1 MYWCCVATINLS
13 SEGNL
18 MAFGIFSKNKNNQ
31 QNEDSGKVASLFK
44 KIRLNVNQ
52 TSGKTINR
60 DFDSEPSF
68 GQVNQNYASID
79 PTQGNPGQNVN
90 SQDQFSSA
98 FSDPGFTNIVPP
110 QNLEQKLQ
118 TSDFDL
124 SNSQG
129 LSQPNTQTH
138 EEETIYAVGPSERE
152 LKKHD
157 YYTYKAN
164 EAYLN
169 EEGRDSG
176 HLYIAPGE
184 PLRPRKPKAEVKQ
197 EEEKTPI
204 QTDLFSNN
212 TMVQGDIPAHITT
225 EAKQNSQNTAPV
237 NEDKPTVNTSVKEN
251 TVAVQNTVEANNPA
265 SNGLAKPSFENTTQ
279 SNPADNQINQQATFA
294 NNQQANVG
302 GSTAQ
307 SSIFANVKNT
317 NLNFG
322 PLAEQTN
329 NSEPNFNQNAQVQPN
344 VQAQQQVPNEHL
356 ASDTQIKVNN
366 EISGFV
372 YVLVFLRQLVAS
384 FFNFTNLGALFP
396 KQALSILG
404 PSAPAFM
411 PLPYFVIGLIT
422 CALAMFMQ
430 SVCQSYSLCAAV
442 VTMFF
447 FALTGSGAF
456 RGIGHLCTA
465 ISLRKIDTYGKILIT
480 LIVISLFARS
490 IQYFSKYMEL
500 DFYFCLGFAVIFM
513 LSSFTATTLNFGS
526 SDDPVS
532 SFGTLG
538 LKGLIAGT
546 IISLAITFVV
556 LDWQIA
562 LTMLGICLLCRV
574 LIGQFMV
581 VKGIKASTD
590 MVCAL
595 QLITAILLMLELIFT
610 NGYFTFIN
618 PALLG

>member
-1 MYWCCVATINLS
+1 
-13 SEGNL
+13 
-18 MAFGIFSKNKNNQ
+18 MAFGMFSKNKKNQ

-68 GQVNQNYASID
+68 GQVNQNYSSID
-79 PTQGNPGQNVN
+79 PAQANLNQNANPQE
-90 SQDQFSSA
+90 QFASA

-110 QNLEQKLQ
+110 QNFESQQ
-118 TSDFDL
+118 QSASDFDL
-124 SNSQG
+124 SNTQG
-129 LSQPNTQTH
+129 LSQPKTQVR

-184 PLRPRKPKAEVKQ
+184 PLRPRKPKVEVKK

-212 TMVQGDIPAHITT
+212 TMVQGDISAHIAN
-225 EAKQNSQNTAPV
+225 EAKLNSLNDASIKEEKTDV
-237 NEDKPTVNTSVKEN
+237 NKAVQDNTSTEQN
-251 TVAVQNTVEANNPA
+251 TVAANNHAPQD
-265 SNGLAKPSFENTTQ
+265 LAKPSFEDSATQ
-279 SNPADNQINQQATFA
+279 NNIADNSLNQQASFADNQPQ
-294 NNQQANVG
+294 NVG
-302 GSTAQ
+302 GNTAQ

-322 PLAEQTN
+322 PESLQTQ
-329 NSEPNFNQNAQVQPN
+329 NSAPNYNQTAQVQPN
-344 VQAQQQVPNEHL
+344 VQAQQIPNET
-356 ASDTQIKVNN
+356 AVADNQNKVNN
-366 EISGFV
+366 EISAFV
-372 YVLVFLRQLVAS
+372 YVFVFLRQLIAS

-411 PLPYFVIGLIT
+411 PLPYFVIGYIT

-430 SVCQSYSLCAAV
+430 SVCQSGSLCAAV
-442 VTMFF
+442 VTLFF

-546 IISLAITFVV
+546 IICLAITFAV

-595 QLITAILLMLELIFT
+595 QLITAILLMLEIVFT